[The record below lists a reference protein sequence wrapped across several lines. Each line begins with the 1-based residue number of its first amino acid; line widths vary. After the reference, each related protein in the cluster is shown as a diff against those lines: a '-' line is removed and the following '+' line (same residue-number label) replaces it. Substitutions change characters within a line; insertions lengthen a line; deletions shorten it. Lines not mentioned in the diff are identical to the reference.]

1 VVGGLSV
8 PSVRILC
15 LNTGSSSLKFA
26 LYELGEREVTLATG
40 AVDRIGDPGARL
52 SVRKGAGA
60 EVEHSVDVPD
70 GRAAIDAA
78 LAALD
83 GYELPSP
90 EAVGHRVVHGGPL
103 HRAPE
108 RVDARLLAALKALV
122 PFAPLHLPT
131 EIEAIEAVAR
141 RFPDLPQVVCFDTA
155 FHRDMPEIAQHL
167 PLPRALWDA
176 GIRRYGFH
184 GLSYEYVVHE
194 LGAAGRGRIVI
205 AHLGN
210 GASMAAVRDGRAVET
225 TMGLT
230 PAGGLMMGTRP
241 GDLDPGVLLHLLAS
255 GRYGV
260 GELTTLIEGQ
270 SGLLGVS
277 GLSADVRTLL
287 AARERNS
294 DAALAIAMFCHRA
307 RREIGAL
314 AAVLGGIDTLVFTGG
329 IGEHSAVIRREI
341 CSGLEHLGVALDPQA
356 NEAGAAIVSPPGTS
370 CVVRVVETNED
381 LMVARHTRDVLQ
393 RRAATEDRRQQCK
406 SA

>member
-1 VVGGLSV
+1 VSV
-8 PSVRILC
+8 SPLRILC
-15 LNTGSSSLKFA
+15 INTGSSSLKFA
-26 LYELGEREVTLATG
+26 LYELGEREVALATG

-52 SVRKGAGA
+52 SLRKGTDA
-60 EVEHSVDVPD
+60 EIERTVDVPD
-70 GRAAIDAA
+70 GRAAIETA

-83 GYELPSP
+83 PHEVPAP
-90 EAVGHRVVHGGPL
+90 DAAGHRMVHGGPL

-108 RVDARLLAALKALV
+108 RVDARLLEALKALV
-122 PFAPLHLPT
+122 PFAPLHLPA
-131 EIEAIEAVAR
+131 ELEAIEAVAR
-141 RFPDLPQVVCFDTA
+141 RFPRLPQVVCFDTA
-155 FHRDMPEIAQHL
+155 FHRDMPELAQRL

-184 GLSYEYVVHE
+184 GLSYEYVVQE
-194 LGAAGRGRIVI
+194 LGAASRGRVVI
-205 AHLGN
+205 AHLGS

-230 PAGGLMMGTRP
+230 PTGGLMMGTRP
-241 GDLDPGVLLHLLAS
+241 GDLDPGVLLHLLAT
-255 GRYGV
+255 GRYDV
-260 GELTTLIEGQ
+260 EELTTLIERR

-287 AARERNS
+287 AARERNP
-294 DAALAIAMFCHRA
+294 DAALAVAMFCYRA

-314 AAVLGGIDTLVFTGG
+314 AAVLGGLDGLVFTGG

-341 CSGLEHLGVALDPQA
+341 CRGLEHLGVALDPQA
-356 NEAGAAIVSPPGTS
+356 NEAGAPIVSPSGTA
-370 CVVRVVETNED
+370 CVVRVVKTNED

-393 RRAATEDRRQQCK
+393 GRAAGTDDRRQQCK

>member
-1 VVGGLSV
+1 MSPLL
-8 PSVRILC
+8 RILC

-26 LYELGEREVTLATG
+26 LYELGEREVALATG
-40 AVDRIGDPGARL
+40 AVERIGDPGARL
-52 SVRKGAGA
+52 SLRKGADA
-60 EVEHSVDVPD
+60 EVERTVDVPD
-70 GRAAIDAA
+70 GRAAIETA

-83 GYELPSP
+83 PHELPAP
-90 EAVGHRVVHGGPL
+90 DAVGHRVVHGGPL

-108 RVDARLLAALKALV
+108 QVDARLLEALKALV
-122 PFAPLHLPT
+122 PFAPLHLPA
-131 EIEAIEAVAR
+131 ELEAIEAVAR

-155 FHRDMPEIAQHL
+155 FHADMPELAQHL

-194 LGAAGRGRIVI
+194 LGAASRGRVVI
-205 AHLGN
+205 AHLGS
-210 GASMAAVRDGRAVET
+210 GASMAAVHDGRSVET

-230 PAGGLMMGTRP
+230 PTDGLMMGTRP
-241 GDLDPGVLLHLLAS
+241 GDLDPGVLLHLLATRQYDVE
-255 GRYGV
+255 G
-260 GELTTLIEGQ
+260 LTQLIERG

-287 AARERNS
+287 AARDRDP

-307 RREIGAL
+307 RREVGAL
-314 AAVLGGIDTLVFTGG
+314 AAVLGGMDSLVFTGG
-329 IGEHSAVIRREI
+329 IGEHSAVIRQEI
-341 CSGLEHLGVALDPQA
+341 CRGLEHLGVVLDTEA
-356 NEAGAAIVSPPGTS
+356 NQMDAPIVSLPGTP

-393 RRAATEDRRQQCK
+393 GRAAGRNDRRQQCK